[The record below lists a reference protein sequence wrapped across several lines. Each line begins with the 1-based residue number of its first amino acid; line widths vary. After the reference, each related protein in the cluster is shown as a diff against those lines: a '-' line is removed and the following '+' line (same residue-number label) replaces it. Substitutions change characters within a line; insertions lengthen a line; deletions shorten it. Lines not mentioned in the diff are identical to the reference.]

1 MNIKSLKNKCF
12 VNLELKNDRLTDWN
26 GKCLSWVEC
35 WTDPGQIRMQKSFWT
50 KAFLSVCC
58 FYVFFGFQFLV
69 FGDFGFH
76 LSKCVSLLASFLFWE
91 DLVATTHDPPS
102 LLNKSFLF
110 ASHVSH
116 TVSLLI
122 PALKE
127 FICSLQLIKS
137 VVSVSSV
144 PPLQL
149 KIIIWFQIPPLR
161 SAVLSILSILPL
173 SLLPPLI
180 HLCIFLASE
189 DFSGEAEKE
198 RDEIRDG
205 SDREMA
211 LVERRGCKFRFLKLL

>member
-1 MNIKSLKNKCF
+1 MSFLVF
-12 VNLELKNDRLTDWN
+12 
-26 GKCLSWVEC
+26 
-35 WTDPGQIRMQKSFWT
+35 SFWYLEILVFI
-50 KAFLSVCC
+50 FLSV
-58 FYVFFGFQFLV
+58 FLFERLFFVFVFFYIWLQP
-69 FGDFGFH
+69 
-76 LSKCVSLLASFLFWE
+76 
-91 DLVATTHDPPS
+91 HDPPS